1 MPPREVGL
9 SNARPFYLPKMPEDI
24 ENQKQEEVISI
35 SIPLWNPWRVFFWE
49 AVLFS
54 LTLGLGIVTAFKIN
68 KILEIQKITLPQ
80 ISSGKFTFYFLIATL
95 FVLLLSYLIKF
106 KRGKGIIFKILFV
119 FAVSFGGLLS
129 LEVWLSEPISLIV
142 IVSLILWWWK
152 FPSVFN
158 HNILIIL
165 GIAGVGSILG
175 LRLTPEII
183 IGLLIIF
190 SIYDFIAVYKTKHMV
205 KIAKEMIESKAVLA
219 LIIPSSFRDFRGSL
233 GEVRP
238 GGKFLILGGGDI
250 IFSLLFCVSL
260 VPQGILSPLIVAFFS
275 LIGLF
280 TGFLFFI
287 SQKTRQPIPA
297 LPPIALFSILGYL
310 ITRLI

>member
-1 MPPREVGL
+1 MPPREAGL

-35 SIPLWNPWRVFFWE
+35 STPLWNPWRVFFWE

>member
-1 MPPREVGL
+1 MPPREAGL

-35 SIPLWNPWRVFFWE
+35 STPLWNPWRVFFWE

-54 LTLGLGIVTAFKIN
+54 LTLGLGIATAFKIN
-68 KILEIQKITLPQ
+68 KILEIQKIALPQ
-80 ISSGKFTFYFLIATL
+80 ISPGKFVFYFLIATS

-129 LEVWLSEPISLIV
+129 LEAWLSEPISLIV

-205 KIAKEMIESKAVLA
+205 KMAKEMIESKAVLA

>member
-1 MPPREVGL
+1 MPPREAGL

-35 SIPLWNPWRVFFWE
+35 STPLWNPWRVFFWE

-80 ISSGKFTFYFLIATL
+80 ISSGKFIFYFLIATL

>member
-1 MPPREVGL
+1 MPPREAGL

-35 SIPLWNPWRVFFWE
+35 STPLWNPWRVFFWE

-80 ISSGKFTFYFLIATL
+80 ISSGKFIFYFLIATL

-250 IFSLLFCVSL
+250 VFPLLFCASL
-260 VPQGILSPLIVAFFS
+260 IPVGILNSLIVAIFS

-280 TGFLFFI
+280 IGFYFFTH
-287 SQKTRQPIPA
+287 QNVRQPIPA
-297 LPPIALFSILGYL
+297 LPPIALFSIIGYL
-310 ITRLI
+310 ITKIL

>member
-1 MPPREVGL
+1 MSPWQAGL
-9 SNARPFYLPKMPEDI
+9 SNARPFYLSKMPEDI
-24 ENQKQEEVISI
+24 ENQKQEEVTSI
-35 SIPLWNPWRVFFWE
+35 STPLWHPWRVFFWE

-54 LTLGLGIVTAFKIN
+54 LTLGLGIATAFKIN
-68 KILEIQKITLPQ
+68 KILEIQKIALPQ
-80 ISSGKFTFYFLIATL
+80 ISPGKFIFYFLIATL

>member
-1 MPPREVGL
+1 MSPWQAGL
-9 SNARPFYLPKMPEDI
+9 SNARPFYLSKMPEDI
-24 ENQKQEEVISI
+24 ENQKQEEVTSI
-35 SIPLWNPWRVFFWE
+35 STPLWHPWRVFFWE

-54 LTLGLGIVTAFKIN
+54 LTLGLGIATAFKIN
-68 KILEIQKITLPQ
+68 KILEIQKIALPQ
-80 ISSGKFTFYFLIATL
+80 ISPGKFIFYFLIATS

>member
-1 MPPREVGL
+1 M
-9 SNARPFYLPKMPEDI
+9 
-24 ENQKQEEVISI
+24 
-35 SIPLWNPWRVFFWE
+35 
-49 AVLFS
+49 
-54 LTLGLGIVTAFKIN
+54 GIATAFKIN
-68 KILEIQKITLPQ
+68 KILEIQKIALPQ
-80 ISSGKFTFYFLIATL
+80 ISPGKFIFYFLIATL

>member
-1 MPPREVGL
+1 MSPWQAGL
-9 SNARPFYLPKMPEDI
+9 SNARPFYLSKMPEDI
-24 ENQKQEEVISI
+24 ENQKQEEVTSI
-35 SIPLWNPWRVFFWE
+35 STPLWHPWRVFFWE

-54 LTLGLGIVTAFKIN
+54 LTLGLGIATAFKIN
-68 KILEIQKITLPQ
+68 KILEIQKIALPQ
-80 ISSGKFTFYFLIATL
+80 ISPGKFVFYFLIATS

>member
-1 MPPREVGL
+1 MPKGNETKEQAEVAPTPIQNPCPSPTNFGVG
-9 SNARPFYLPKMPEDI
+9 AWRIFAI
-24 ENQKQEEVISI
+24 EA
-35 SIPLWNPWRVFFWE
+35 F
-49 AVLFS
+49 LFS

-68 KILEIQKITLPQ
+68 KILEIQKIALPQ
-80 ISSGKFTFYFLIATL
+80 ISPGKFVFYFLIATA

-106 KRGKGIIFKILFV
+106 KRGKGIILKILFV

-142 IVSLILWWWK
+142 IVFLILWWWK

-205 KIAKEMIESKAVLA
+205 KMAKEMIESKAVLA

-250 IFSLLFCVSL
+250 VFPLLFCASL
-260 VPQGILSPLIVAFFS
+260 VPQGILSPLIVAIFS

-280 TGFLFFI
+280 VGFWFFI

-297 LPPIALFSILGYL
+297 LPPIALFSIFGYL
-310 ITRLI
+310 ITKIL

>member
-35 SIPLWNPWRVFFWE
+35 STPLWNPWRVFFWE